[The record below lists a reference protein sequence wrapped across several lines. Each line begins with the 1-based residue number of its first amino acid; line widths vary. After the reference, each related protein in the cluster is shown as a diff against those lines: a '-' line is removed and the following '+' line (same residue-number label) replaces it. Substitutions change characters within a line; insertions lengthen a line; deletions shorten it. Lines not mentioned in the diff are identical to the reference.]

1 MFTSPTVREIASD
14 CPFYESKGGYVEE
27 KADYTMVGYL
37 LDNVVI
43 RLDLLRAASALVEMD
58 WNPLSVFGLDLRGP
72 VWRATA
78 RRRAATGPW
87 DATHYKGR
95 GSELG
100 RQTVGQCVAPGPHS
114 HGLADLG
121 ASPYRIGGLR
131 VSNVGSDL
139 DEALARL

>member
-58 WNPLSVFGLDLRGP
+58 WNPLSVFGLDLRGTCLACH
-72 VWRATA
+72 RASA
-78 RRRAATGPW
+78 RRDRPM
-87 DATHYKGR
+87 GR
-95 GSELG
+95 HAL
-100 RQTVGQCVAPGPHS
+100 Q
-114 HGLADLG
+114 G
-121 ASPYRIGGLR
+121 AG
-131 VSNVGSDL
+131 
-139 DEALARL
+139 